1 MEKKLSWKS
10 VIGNLDIIVASIALI
25 VLIILT
31 FVGVIMR
38 YIVGQPFTW
47 LEEVQLF
54 CMVWI
59 VFAAGGAA
67 FRTGS
72 NVAI

>member
-47 LEEVQLF
+47 LEEV
-54 CMVWI
+54 
-59 VFAAGGAA
+59 
-67 FRTGS
+67 
-72 NVAI
+72 